1 MTNNNEFVSKLFAAF
16 GAVAMTMTLLVS
28 SFAPPA
34 NTVSSMLV

>member
-1 MTNNNEFVSKLFAAF
+1 MTNDNDFLGKLFAAF

-34 NTVSSMLV
+34 TTISGMMA